1 MSGLLCYPHRSFF
14 SWASSPQPW
23 AAAGRVWCWRRY
35 IWNHWSGEWHHLTF
49 FDTAWC
55 NFDTGFNIFD
65 FQVPPIDVYSEEGE
79 TIHPETFTSTVEFQN
94 VDFSYPTRPDV
105 PVLNQFSLKVE
116 SGQTVALVGSSGCG
130 KSTVV
135 SLIERFYDPPSG
147 KVNRTSDKLSP
158 IKKLTFCVFDDVYHA
173 KL

>member
-1 MSGLLCYPHRSFF
+1 M
-14 SWASSPQPW
+14 
-23 AAAGRVWCWRRY
+23 
-35 IWNHWSGEWHHLTF
+35 
-49 FDTAWC
+49 
-55 NFDTGFNIFD
+55 
-65 FQVPPIDVYSEEGE
+65 QVPPIDVYSDEGE

-147 KVNRTSDKLSP
+147 KVTECLLNLSSRDSPADVTLSCRTNVHGVHS
-158 IKKLTFCVFDDVYHA
+158 F
-173 KL
+173 